1 MSKLQ
6 IIIEGKNIKD
16 LKSFFV
22 EMDRVLTKG
31 LDWETG
37 HNLNAFNDLLV
48 GGFGMHDYEEPIEL
62 LWKDFNESK
71 GYLNE
76 DLLSNILNL
85 IRSHL
90 HIEFRI
96 ID

>member
-62 LWKDFNESK
+62 LWKDFNECK
-71 GYLNE
+71 GCLNE
-76 DLLSNILNL
+76 DLLSEILSL
-85 IRSHL
+85 IYSHEHIDL
-90 HIEFRI
+90 HLK
-96 ID
+96 D